1 MGPFNIFRL
10 VVLIVAAVISL
21 LIIPRARRGDLRP
34 GKRRPLSYQIPVEP
48 LTDNPL
54 VTKTLVPQRRP
65 QQRSV
70 AWTMVVIALVVSMLA
85 MSLIPYTQA
94 GAWALF
100 AVGVLAGGAA
110 WYFFS
115 FAKNAAIVD
124 EKSATVITDWRGRS
138 TILIHTYLTGRRYH
152 AGKGVGR
159 GGSLTL
165 HTSHRKQPYRL
176 SLAQWD
182 LTNLV
187 AALALLEAEGRFAP
201 ERIKQAG
208 EDRRRQWLVSALNDL
223 ENATGEQMSPAFRQ
237 RLMEG
242 PLIHPDQFGL
252 RSNTQALVEYTRAG
266 QRAWWS
272 PLS

>member
-1 MGPFNIFRL
+1 MGPTNIFRL
-10 VVLIVAAVISL
+10 VVLIVAAAISL

-34 GKRRPLSYQIPVEP
+34 NKRRPLSYQIPVEP

-70 AWTMVVIALVVSMLA
+70 AWTLVVVALVASMLA
-85 MSLIPYTQA
+85 LSVIPYTHL
-94 GAWALF
+94 GAWMLF
-100 AVGVLAGGAA
+100 VVGAFAAIAA

-115 FAKNAAIVD
+115 FAKNAAVVD

-138 TILIHTYLTGRRYH
+138 TILIHTFLTGRRYH
-152 AGKGVGR
+152 TGKGVGR

-165 HTSHRKQPYRL
+165 HTSHRRQPYRL

-201 ERIKQAG
+201 ERIKKAR
-208 EDRRRQWLVSALNDL
+208 ETERRQWLVNTLNDL
-223 ENATGEQMSPAFRQ
+223 ENATGEQMSPSLRQ
-237 RLMEG
+237 RLMGG
-242 PLIHPDQFGL
+242 PLVNPEQFET
-252 RSNTQALVEYTRAG
+252 RNNTQALVEYTRAG
-266 QRAWWS
+266 QRDWWS
-272 PLS
+272 QLG